1 MVECYPDREI
11 RNFKIRLEH
20 DQSHRHS
27 CTLHSGLHWAKVIM
41 PNGIPA
47 RRAPVASADDPRT
60 RHCNCEARQ
69 RSSQRRRQHT
79 CQQCPFRASTCSR
92 SVGSHSRYWKEQ
104 SVGAYRQC
112 ASYQIPVVTSY
123 QLQHCCRVAA
133 VADDALQPHRPR
145 VKTKSGS
152 TIPETCTAAQLD
164 RTPSGSSASFTCAGA
179 RCLLPPSIHIPRC
192 KSGKIPCP
200 LKFQVLLR
208 APL

>member
-1 MVECYPDREI
+1 MI
-11 RNFKIRLEH
+11 RAIVTHALCKVVCIGPRSSCPMEFQRDGRLLQV
-20 DQSHRHS
+20 QSTHTHGTAIARQGS
-27 CTLHSGLHWAKVIM
+27 
-41 PNGIPA
+41 A
-47 RRAPVASADDPRT
+47 RRSGG
-60 RHCNCEARQ
+60 
-69 RSSQRRRQHT
+69 SIS

-152 TIPETCTAAQLD
+152 TIPETCTAAQPD
-164 RTPSGSSASFTCAGA
+164 RTPSGSSASFTCDGA
-179 RCLLPPSIHIPRC
+179 LLVAALHPHT
-192 KSGKIPCP
+192 KMQKWQDP
-200 LKFQVLLR
+200 LSFEVSSLATRSVVILF
-208 APL
+208 ATLNS